1 MFPKTN
7 RRWSAHFSDVHKWTH
22 HEAKLILIMAI
33 LEAQVVTSH
42 FRRQELIPSFKNTNM
57 LTGVMAAAEA
67 LHLALPLRDV
77 LWGLELTANLQTS
90 HLLTPWVFM
99 VAMFSGVAP
108 GQWPSVVGILELGH
122 WNPVWDSLQHYF
134 SSKKKK
140 RHCSWQLLTVILWDS
155 QETWESCSVQSR
167 RWLS

>member
-1 MFPKTN
+1 
-7 RRWSAHFSDVHKWTH
+7 
-22 HEAKLILIMAI
+22 MAI

-108 GQWPSVVGILELGH
+108 GQ
-122 WNPVWDSLQHYF
+122 
-134 SSKKKK
+134 
-140 RHCSWQLLTVILWDS
+140 
-155 QETWESCSVQSR
+155 
-167 RWLS
+167 

>member
-1 MFPKTN
+1 
-7 RRWSAHFSDVHKWTH
+7 
-22 HEAKLILIMAI
+22 
-33 LEAQVVTSH
+33 
-42 FRRQELIPSFKNTNM
+42 M

-108 GQWPSVVGILELGH
+108 GQ
-122 WNPVWDSLQHYF
+122 
-134 SSKKKK
+134 
-140 RHCSWQLLTVILWDS
+140 
-155 QETWESCSVQSR
+155 
-167 RWLS
+167 